1 MAALYGKQMIDEKY
15 KVRRYIA
22 EYSEETEELVAEHEL
37 LDFELDA
44 FKKEFGEANPDQSM
58 FGCNPVLAANTDFLN
73 PFLVKPIS
81 WDFDKSS
88 YFVEAHAI

>member
-1 MAALYGKQMIDEKY
+1 QMIDEKY

-22 EYSEETEELVAEHEL
+22 EYSEETEDLVAEHEL

-44 FKKEFGEANPDQSM
+44 FKKEFDEANPDQPM
-58 FGCNPVLAANTDFLN
+58 FGCYPVLAANTDFLN
-73 PFLVKPIS
+73 PLLVKPIS